1 MFTPS
6 VCLNFEFKNLLQV
19 ECRSFV
25 GYLTH
30 CSDKTR
36 SLTHILRLACK
47 NITCTCA
54 ENKSSRKQR
63 AVLRGNV
70 MIHGHLIA
78 IGHNFIDIFQRNYSW
93 LLGSSITSL
102 SYIYTIIYLAF
113 VLKCETIM
121 DNCFATTKVLKSF
134 YIQLFTKLSRVN
146 DHAVKWLMIQSL
158 FSLFCIH
165 LIDFNEWKFHRDHV
179 KINYNY
185 YSIIWLVNINVL
197 YSWDLAQPEYSI
209 VIVWNTFIGY
219 TNGTSGN
226 LIMNKL
232 MTE

>member
-1 MFTPS
+1 MVTILSTFFNGITVDSSEVPS
-6 VCLNFEFKNLLQV
+6 
-19 ECRSFV
+19 
-25 GYLTH
+25 H
-30 CSDKTR
+30 R
-36 SLTHILRLACK
+36 SL
-47 NITCTCA
+47 
-54 ENKSSRKQR
+54 
-63 AVLRGNV
+63 
-70 MIHGHLIA
+70 HL
-78 IGHNFIDIFQRNYSW
+78 YYY
-93 LLGSSITSL
+93 L
-102 SYIYTIIYLAF
+102 SCVRF
-113 VLKCETIM
+113 EM
-121 DNCFATTKVLKSF
+121 WDNFATTKVLKSF